1 MKLRSLLSLTLLFCL
16 LLPCA
21 HAVVKDDPDGLAVH
35 FNMKTL
41 DEWVFVTPDNYL
53 EHMDLCLSR
62 GCTAADVHE
71 RFQSGRIVWEGYYTK
86 LPEGI
91 IRYEKW
97 SDPYTRNVW
106 SMEAINAKE
115 RKALL
120 TEIENIWS
128 DGRYTYYKT
137 FIKSTK
143 NSSNNV
149 HGISY
154 SFNSNPPLCYESG
167 LGMLTVQNGVA
178 MSVSYVQFTSR
189 ASAAGYLKNDN
200 TYASMSRVYFY
211 DHTPKYTSLV
221 RQTECVD
228 LLPGDEW
235 IVNAH
240 TGMDI
245 PISGVTES
253 GAQVTVSAENQIFTA
268 KVDKEGRFSTAIHL
282 ESEGEIEASC
292 LASKAKLQDNS
303 LSQQISV
310 HNNAAALI
318 LTHYPTGNISHDEPL
333 TVEGLAHDHAQITLQ
348 LSGQEAVTVPVSNGA
363 FSYTFTAD
371 PWRLHELTI
380 TAKEEGKADAVAVL
394 PVFVQYDNIEQ
405 GVREFKKAASTLNC
419 RQLAADPAA
428 HVGELVRMEFYTTG
442 MQHTDLGLAFEANG
456 LYDNKKYPMILL
468 SDGYLNDVIVDGMYI
483 TAYGIVSDPTLTDE
497 PMPRIQLVYVTYQK
511 KNYK

>member
-1 MKLRSLLSLTLLFCL
+1 MMKKLFCL
-16 LLPCA
+16 LLALMLFLPA
-21 HAVVKDDPDGLAVH
+21 AQAVVKDDPDGLAVH

-86 LPEGI
+86 LPEGV

-120 TEIENIWS
+120 TEIENTWS
-128 DGRYTYYKT
+128 GGRYTYYKT
-137 FIKSTK
+137 FINSTK
-143 NSSNNV
+143 NASNNV

-211 DHTPKYTSLV
+211 DHTPKYTNLV

-228 LLPGDEW
+228 LLPGDEM
-235 IVNAH
+235 IINAN
-240 TGMDI
+240 TGFSL
-245 PISGVTES
+245 PLGGLTES
-253 GAQVTVSAENQIFTA
+253 GASVCVIAEDQVFQADTDKNGKFTANVQFSKEGLTEISYQASKNKMQDNAVSAAAMVDDSMPALMLTEYPLGDVPQEKDIVLSGYTNADTLTMQLDDGAIIPVPVKDGAFTHTFSAEPFVPHTLFISADTQGKQSCTAELPFRVQYEN
-268 KVDKEGRFSTAIHL
+268 
-282 ESEGEIEASC
+282 IEAGIR
-292 LASKAKLQDNS
+292 A
-303 LSQQISV
+303 
-310 HNNAAALI
+310 
-318 LTHYPTGNISHDEPL
+318 
-333 TVEGLAHDHAQITLQ
+333 
-348 LSGQEAVTVPVSNGA
+348 
-363 FSYTFTAD
+363 
-371 PWRLHELTI
+371 
-380 TAKEEGKADAVAVL
+380 
-394 PVFVQYDNIEQ
+394 
-405 GVREFKKAASTLNC
+405 FKKAASSLNC
-419 RQLAADPAA
+419 RQLSAEPGA
-428 HVGELVRMEFYTTG
+428 HEGKLVRMEFYTTA
-442 MQHTDLGLAFEANG
+442 MQYTDLGLAFEANG
-456 LYDNKKYPMILL
+456 LYDGKKYPMILL
-468 SDGYLNDVIVDGMYI
+468 ADGYINDVITDGMYI
-483 TAYGIVSDPTLTDE
+483 TAYGIVSDPTLTSE
-497 PMPRIQLVYVTYQK
+497 PLPRIQLVYITYQK
-511 KNYK
+511 KNYR